1 MADMRKALTRINETR
16 AKVFILD
23 ISGVPTVDSAVANQ
37 LIKITKATRL
47 MGCETIISGLSAAI
61 AYAMVELGVEVGEVR
76 TTATLHDAFRISL
89 QQVGAL
95 AQLGLKNS
103 GNAPGSDRLGA

>member
-1 MADMRKALTRINETR
+1 MCFDL
-16 AKVFILD
+16 
-23 ISGVPTVDSAVANQ
+23 
-37 LIKITKATRL
+37 KIT
-47 MGCETIISGLSAAI
+47 EISKLPKSSLFGSLL
-61 AYAMVELGVEVGEVR
+61 VVEVGEVR

>member
-1 MADMRKALTRINETR
+1 
-16 AKVFILD
+16 
-23 ISGVPTVDSAVANQ
+23 
-37 LIKITKATRL
+37 
-47 MGCETIISGLSAAI
+47 
-61 AYAMVELGVEVGEVR
+61 VGEVR